1 MVNANAAQG
10 LRADKQY
17 NLLLLNDRNQGLSEE
32 VRAAAACAGEEVTIR
47 NRFSEMNAPKDSSS
61 FYKWSDLQI
70 LHMESVCT
78 FTLSNL
84 GMFGVDRFDA
94 ILPPGTG
101 AIIAIGASQPTVV
114 EAVKKMKMVEEEKM
128 RMVKKARL
136 AVEACDQE
144 LKDKAKEVEALKMDR
159 QRKKQHIDELDSIVR
174 LKQAEADMFDL
185 KASEARRELER
196 IQRII
201 LAKSEKSEEDYVYIG
216 WSKYRAHEGTY
227 HSPRRQLQTSS
238 ATMASYQL

>member
-61 FYKWSDLQI
+61 FNKWSDLQI

-114 EAVKKMKMVEEEKM
+114 GT
-128 RMVKKARL
+128 
-136 AVEACDQE
+136 
-144 LKDKAKEVEALKMDR
+144 KD
-159 QRKKQHIDELDSIVR
+159 
-174 LKQAEADMFDL
+174 
-185 KASEARRELER
+185 
-196 IQRII
+196 
-201 LAKSEKSEEDYVYIG
+201 G
-216 WSKYRAHEGTY
+216 
-227 HSPRRQLQTSS
+227 
-238 ATMASYQL
+238 